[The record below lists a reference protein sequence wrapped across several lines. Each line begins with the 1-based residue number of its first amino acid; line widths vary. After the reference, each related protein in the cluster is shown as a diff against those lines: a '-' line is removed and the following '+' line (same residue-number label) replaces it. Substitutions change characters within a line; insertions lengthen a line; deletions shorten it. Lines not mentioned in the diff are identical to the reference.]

1 MKKFTFIFSIFMLS
15 GLLFSQLSFGQTVD
29 VGADRLVGTTSINL
43 AGTTTAPGSPT
54 FVWTQT
60 SGPGGITFST
70 PNSATTAVN
79 GLNSGSNYV
88 FRLTVNG
95 TIFDELTVKMRQG
108 TNLWA
113 ISGSNDGTGTR
124 VSSFS
129 VSGTTYTNGPLNI
142 FTPTLLTADNAAALG
157 RTSFPSQSAGYFY
170 WMPNIFTGNQGSV
183 YLYGSSATGNDK
195 TQIATYDFNG
205 GDNSNLGFVR
215 LGMDGSG
222 KGWILAR
229 SENASKTLYLASFVP
244 NGVNPTTI
252 TIEDADV
259 QLVGGTNSAFFNGD
273 ICFSSNG
280 TMFALANNG
289 SQTQIFIGAP
299 NGNSTTLTKRWDLED
314 ENGDPFNVSVNG
326 VAFDNSGGLYI
337 STGDGLYYISQS
349 TVNNTTGIVQCALVH
364 SVTGLTDLAT
374 NFFPSTILLPV
385 KLEDFTVVKNGNN
398 ALLKWNTSSEFN
410 SSHFEIERSYDGVNF
425 VAVGT
430 KQAAGNSATDISY
443 DFTDP
448 ITVST
453 GNIYYRL
460 KTLDI
465 DGKGSYSKIIS
476 LKLNGGFVK
485 RLSTYPNPFT
495 SNLKLELNAEQSELV
510 NLRISND
517 AGQIVLNKNISVQKG
532 NNVIVLSSEIA
543 SLKPGVFIV
552 EINTT
557 NQKFVEKVVKH

>member
-1 MKKFTFIFSIFMLS
+1 MKKFTLIFSIFMLS
-15 GLLFSQLSFGQTVD
+15 SLLFSLLSYGQTVD
-29 VGADRLVGTTSINL
+29 VGPDRLVGTTSINL
-43 AGTTTAPGSPT
+43 AGTTTASGSPT
-54 FVWTQT
+54 FAWTKT
-60 SGPGGITFST
+60 SGPSGVTFST

-79 GLNSGSNYV
+79 GLTNGSTYV

-95 TIFDELTVKMRQG
+95 TIFDELTVKMITG

-113 ISGSNDGTGTR
+113 TSSTGTR
-124 VSSFS
+124 VSSFT
-129 VSGTTYTNGPLNI
+129 VSGTTWTSGPTDI
-142 FTPTLLTADNAAALG
+142 FTPNVSPGTNTAGLG
-157 RTSFPSQSAGYFY
+157 RSANPSQTGGYFY
-170 WMPNIFTGNQGSV
+170 WMPNNFSGNAGVVNV
-183 YLYGSSATGNDK
+183 YGASATGNNQ
-195 TQIATYDFNG
+195 TLIATYDFNG
-205 GDNSNLGFVR
+205 NSSQDLGFVR
-215 LGMDGSG
+215 LGFDGNG
-222 KGWILAR
+222 TGWILAR
-229 SENASKTLYLASFVP
+229 SENNANTLYLASFIP

-252 TIEDADV
+252 TIVDANV
-259 QLVGGTNSAFFNGD
+259 SLSGGTNSTFFNGD

-299 NGNSTTLTKRWDLED
+299 NGTNTTLTKRWDLED
-314 ENGDPFNVSVNG
+314 NNGDPFNVSVNG
-326 VAFDNSGGLYI
+326 VAFDNSGGLHI

-349 TVNNTTGIVQCALVH
+349 TVNNTTGTVQCALVH
-364 SVTGLTDLAT
+364 SVSGLTDLAS
-374 NFFPSTILLPV
+374 NFFPNTILLPV

-410 SSHFEIERSYDGVNF
+410 SSHFEIERSFDGVNF

-430 KQAAGNSATDISY
+430 KQAAGNSATDITY
-443 DFTDP
+443 DYTDP

-465 DGKGSYSKIIS
+465 DGKSTYSKIIS

-495 SNLKLELNAEQSELV
+495 SNLKLELNADQSEV
-510 NLRISND
+510 INLRISNN
-517 AGQIVLNKNISVQKG
+517 AGQVVLNKNISVQKG

-552 EINTT
+552 EVNTT